1 MRLKKFMLATVA
13 VSMTA
18 SPVLAANPAASLS
31 VAPASARASAKSDKS
46 DLAGG
51 GFLVAIIAAAAVI
64 AGIIIIADN
73 DDDPDS
79 P

>member
-1 MRLKKFMLATVA
+1 MRLKNLMVAAVA

-31 VAPASARASAKSDKS
+31 VAPASARASAEEGDS

-51 GFLVAIIAAAAVI
+51 GFLVAIIAAAAII

-73 DDDPDS
+73 DDS
-79 P
+79 PSSR

>member
-1 MRLKKFMLATVA
+1 MRLKKFMLAAAA

-18 SPVLAANPAASLS
+18 SPVLAANPAAKLS
-31 VAPASARASAKSDKS
+31 VAPASARASAKADKS
-46 DLAGG
+46 DLFGG
-51 GFLVAIIAAAAVI
+51 GFLVAAIAAAAVI

>member
-1 MRLKKFMLATVA
+1 MRLNKFMLAAAA

-31 VAPASARASAKSDKS
+31 VAPASARASADKGDA

-51 GFLVAIIAAAAVI
+51 GFIVAIIAAAAVI
-64 AGIIIIADN
+64 AGIIILADN
-73 DDDPDS
+73 DDDADS
-79 P
+79 G

>member
-1 MRLKKFMLATVA
+1 MRLKKLMLAAAV

-31 VAPASARASAKSDKS
+31 VAPASARASADKGDS
-46 DLAGG
+46 EFLGG
-51 GFLVAIIAAAAVI
+51 GILVAVFAAAAVI
-64 AGIIIIADN
+64 AGIVIIADN

>member
-1 MRLKKFMLATVA
+1 MRLNKLMLAAAA

-18 SPVLAANPAASLS
+18 MPVLAANPAAKLS
-31 VAPASARASAKSDKS
+31 VSAPARASAKAGKS
-46 DLAGG
+46 ELAGG
-51 GFLVAIIAAAAVI
+51 GFVVAIIAAAAVI

-73 DDDPDS
+73 DDDPNS

>member
-1 MRLKKFMLATVA
+1 MRLKKFMLAAAA

-18 SPVLAANPAASLS
+18 SPVLAADVSVPAA
-31 VAPASARASAKSDKS
+31 ARASEQAGESE
-46 DLAGG
+46 LGGG
-51 GFLVAIIAAAAVI
+51 GFLVAAIAAAAVI

>member
-1 MRLKKFMLATVA
+1 MRLNKFMLAAAV

-31 VAPASARASAKSDKS
+31 VAPASARAGADKGNS
-46 DLAGG
+46 ELAGG
-51 GFLVAIIAAAAVI
+51 GFLVAAIAAAAVI

-73 DDDPDS
+73 NDDPDS

>member
-1 MRLKKFMLATVA
+1 MRLKKLMLAAVA

-31 VAPASARASAKSDKS
+31 VAPASARASADKGKSE
-46 DLAGG
+46 LAGG
-51 GFLVAIIAAAAVI
+51 GFLVAAIAAAAVI

-73 DDDPDS
+73 DDKPSS

>member
-1 MRLKKFMLATVA
+1 MRLNKLMLAVAA

-31 VAPASARASAKSDKS
+31 VAPTAARASADEG
-46 DLAGG
+46 DAQLAGG
-51 GFLVAIIAAAAVI
+51 GFVVAIIAAAAVI
-64 AGIIIIADN
+64 AGIIIIADG

>member
-1 MRLKKFMLATVA
+1 MRLNKFMLAAAV

-31 VAPASARASAKSDKS
+31 VAPASARASADKGEAG
-46 DLAGG
+46 LGGG
-51 GFLVAIIAAAAVI
+51 GFLVAAIAAAAVI

-79 P
+79 K